1 MEEDE
6 QMKAIALLIALF
18 ATTAHAD
25 WFYHDENI
33 EITLLNEPC
42 SMAFPMAQAAFAEP
56 LDHNG
61 RANGCWWN
69 GADKTYTIVLD
80 IGANQHYEYMLYRSK
95 FQLIEE

>member
-1 MEEDE
+1 MR
-6 QMKAIALLIALF
+6 KAIALSIALF
-18 ATTAHAD
+18 ANVAHAD
-25 WFYHDENI
+25 WFYHDDNI

-42 SMAFPMAQAAFAEP
+42 SMAFPMAQKAFAQP

-61 RANGCWWN
+61 LANGCWWL
-69 GADKTYTIVLD
+69 GSDKTYVIVLD

>member
-1 MEEDE
+1 MR
-6 QMKAIALLIALF
+6 KAIALSIALF
-18 ATTAHAD
+18 ANVAQAD
-25 WFYHDENI
+25 WFYHDDNI

-42 SMAFPMAQAAFAEP
+42 SMAFPMAQKAFAQP

-61 RANGCWWN
+61 LANGCWWL
-69 GADKTYTIVLD
+69 GSDKTYVIVLD

>member
-1 MEEDE
+1 
-6 QMKAIALLIALF
+6 MKAIALLIALF

-25 WFYHDENI
+25 WFYHDDNI

-42 SMAFPMAQAAFAEP
+42 SMAFPMAQAAFAQP

-80 IGANQHYEYMLYRSK
+80 IGANEHYEYMLYRSK